1 MGQEE
6 RRWLIMELSDLRDS
20 RLQRFVLVK
29 VMSSIIMKLSDLRDS
44 RLQVFVLG

>member
-20 RLQRFVLVK
+20 RLQCFVFGQ
-29 VMSSIIMKLSDLRDS
+29 SI
-44 RLQVFVLG
+44 V